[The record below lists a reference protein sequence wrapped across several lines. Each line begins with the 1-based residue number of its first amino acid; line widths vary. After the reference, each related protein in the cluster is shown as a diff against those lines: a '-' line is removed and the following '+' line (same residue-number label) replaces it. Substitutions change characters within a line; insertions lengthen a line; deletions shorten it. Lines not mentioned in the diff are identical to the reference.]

1 MGLCGSKRAREE
13 EHMPAPRYVL
23 QVYRR
28 ERDTDSD
35 SDICSWRGEETILPV
50 PVSRRRRRQLL
61 RGDVLRAA
69 DYGLSH
75 ESYSWG

>member
-1 MGLCGSKRAREE
+1 MGLCGSKQAREE
-13 EHMPAPRYVL
+13 ERMPAPR
-23 QVYRR
+23 QVRR

-35 SDICSWRGEETILPV
+35 SDICSWTEDTVLPV

-69 DYGLSH
+69 DYGYSH
-75 ESYSWG
+75 CSYSHG